1 MTSNQKLLE
10 YAIEQKNLEE
20 IELILN
26 KCEVEDLSYEILT
39 NLFDPYFHEI
49 LKKLLEQN
57 ENLRDVIDLGIY
69 MYNVKFI
76 IFFNQQ
82 DNFELINILIT
93 HLSEDGSTFFMLC
106 ISAIMSNNIKLIKL
120 LCELNHD
127 FLSEYE
133 SIISDISFYFD
144 EYGNAFKKYKINLDT
159 FVYLEQ
165 SGFEIFKYYEDAC
178 KIFTINDSGV
188 EYFRY
193 FIDGGVSAN
202 NILHTIYFSESIA
215 TKSAYEIIKLLL
227 ENGANPNFLTQS
239 QLLNIVLILYEHK
252 IFELLIECGF
262 KPELHIHELLI
273 GLISECKIN
282 HFEYIFN
289 FLIEYNL
296 DIHHNDDILLRH
308 SVFMINTDC
317 VKILLD
323 NNANIHTDN
332 DTILS
337 YVGHNSYEHDS
348 IHNYDDRNYKN
359 AFEMVKILIDYGAI
373 VSDPNMIFYS
383 LLDKKVIGKNFT
395 NKDFKMQIL
404 KDILDY
410 GIDFKNKFNIYCEK
424 KYILESCIILDNVE
438 IFKLCIDYC
447 ADPFIE
453 NNIFLKL
460 AIKYQSM
467 KIIKL
472 LLNIGAEFNY
482 EWEMKTTQSVIDLL
496 LEYEITGHKLYLK

>member
-1 MTSNQKLLE
+1 MISNQKLLE
-10 YAIEQKNLEE
+10 NAIEQKNLEE

-26 KCEVEDLSYEILT
+26 KCKVNELSYEILT

-49 LKKLLEQN
+49 LKKSLEHN
-57 ENLRDVIDLGIY
+57 ENLRDIIDLSIY
-69 MYNVKFI
+69 MYNIKFI
-76 IFFNQQ
+76 IFFNEQN
-82 DNFELINILIT
+82 NFELINILIT
-93 HLSEDGSTFFMLC
+93 HLPENGSIFFTLC

-127 FLSEYE
+127 FHSEYE
-133 SIISDISFYFD
+133 SIISDIKFYFD
-144 EYGNAFKKYKINLDT
+144 EYNRFKKYKINLDT

-165 SGFEIFKYYEDAC
+165 CGFEIFKYYKDAC
-178 KIFTINDSGV
+178 KIFTANDSGV

-193 FIDGGVSAN
+193 FIDGGVNAN
-202 NILHTIYFSESIA
+202 DILHTIYFSELIA
-215 TKSAYEIIKLLL
+215 TNSAYEIIKLLL
-227 ENGANPNFLTQS
+227 ENGADPNLLTQS
-239 QLLNIVLILYEHK
+239 QLLNIVLILHEDK

-273 GLISECKIN
+273 ALISECKTN

-296 DIHHNDDILLRH
+296 DIHHDDDILLRH
-308 SVFMINTDC
+308 GAFMINTDC
-317 VKILLD
+317 VKILLN
-323 NNANIHTDN
+323 NNANIRTDN

-348 IHNYDDRNYKN
+348 IRNYSDRNHKN
-359 AFEMVKILIDYGAI
+359 AFEMVKMLMDYGAI

-383 LLDKKVIGKNFT
+383 LLNKKVIGKDFE

-424 KYILESCIILDNVE
+424 KYILESCIILDNVG
-438 IFKLCIDYC
+438 IFKLCIDYG
-447 ADPFIE
+447 ADTFVA

-460 AIKYQSM
+460 SIKYVST

-472 LLNIGAEFNY
+472 LLDVGAEFNY
-482 EWEMKTTQSVIDLL
+482 EWEIKTTQSVIDLL
-496 LEYEITGHKLYLK
+496 LEYEIINHKLYLK